1 MDPMLVFAMIFCYFD
16 PFSFDTAPIETFAT
30 SAKFWKNP
38 LYKTSAYIFKWP
50 SI

>member
-16 PFSFDTAPIETFAT
+16 PFSFDTAPIFAT